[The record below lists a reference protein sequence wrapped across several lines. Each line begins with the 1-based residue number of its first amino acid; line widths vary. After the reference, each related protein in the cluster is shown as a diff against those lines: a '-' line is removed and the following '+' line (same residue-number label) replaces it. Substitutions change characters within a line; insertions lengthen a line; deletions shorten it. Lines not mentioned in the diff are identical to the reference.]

1 MCLSKKLE
9 IPCRTKKETI
19 LSYIIYEWIASQLFI
34 LFMMKFALTYF
45 RYLWLDCGCIVSLTQ
60 FHNQVV

>member
-1 MCLSKKLE
+1 MCLSEKLE

-19 LSYIIYEWIASQLFI
+19 LSYIIYEWIVPLTIHFVYGDVCPNLF
-34 LFMMKFALTYF
+34 
-45 RYLWLDCGCIVSLTQ
+45 RSLWLDCGCIVSLTQ